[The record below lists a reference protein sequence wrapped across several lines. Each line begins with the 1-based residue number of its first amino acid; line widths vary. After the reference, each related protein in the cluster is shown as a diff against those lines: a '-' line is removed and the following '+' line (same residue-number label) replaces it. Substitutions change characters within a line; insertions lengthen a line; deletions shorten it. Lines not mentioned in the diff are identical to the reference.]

1 MYQFEDKIWFWLLV
15 IPALTL
21 ALFFIN
27 EFWKS
32 RTQKKFITSSLL
44 IRLSPNLSKFKP
56 YLKISI
62 SSISLILLI
71 LALVNPQIGSKTET
85 YKRFGI
91 DIVFAIDVSKSM
103 LAEDIA
109 PNRLE
114 KSKQIVNQIINK
126 LTSDRVGIVAYAGKA
141 FPQLPITTD
150 YSSAKMFLQNMNTD
164 MISSQGTAIDEAIQL
179 STTYFDEE
187 INTSKLL
194 IIISDGEDHNNS
206 SLDIA
211 KMAASKG
218 IKIYTVGV
226 GKEKGSPIPIKK
238 NGIIQNYKRDNKEE
252 IVITKL
258 NKKVLTEIAEITN
271 GIFIDGENT
280 PYVLKEIDKIL
291 LDTEKSEFESKQF
304 SEFKDQFQ
312 LFTFLALI
320 FLLFEIFLF
329 DSKTRWIKKLN
340 LFNENNTTEKH

>member
-114 KSKQIVNQIINK
+114 KSKQIVKFVFDMHIRMRYK
-126 LTSDRVGIVAYAGKA
+126 T
-141 FPQLPITTD
+141 
-150 YSSAKMFLQNMNTD
+150 AKT
-164 MISSQGTAIDEAIQL
+164 I
-179 STTYFDEE
+179 
-187 INTSKLL
+187 
-194 IIISDGEDHNNS
+194 
-206 SLDIA
+206 
-211 KMAASKG
+211 
-218 IKIYTVGV
+218 
-226 GKEKGSPIPIKK
+226 
-238 NGIIQNYKRDNKEE
+238 
-252 IVITKL
+252 
-258 NKKVLTEIAEITN
+258 
-271 GIFIDGENT
+271 
-280 PYVLKEIDKIL
+280 
-291 LDTEKSEFESKQF
+291 
-304 SEFKDQFQ
+304 
-312 LFTFLALI
+312 
-320 FLLFEIFLF
+320 
-329 DSKTRWIKKLN
+329 
-340 LFNENNTTEKH
+340 

>member
-1 MYQFEDKIWFWLLV
+1 MNSGK
-15 IPALTL
+15 AGH
-21 ALFFIN
+21 
-27 EFWKS
+27 K
-32 RTQKKFITSSLL
+32 KKFITSSLL

-291 LDTEKSEFESKQF
+291 LDTEKK
-304 SEFKDQFQ
+304 
-312 LFTFLALI
+312 
-320 FLLFEIFLF
+320 
-329 DSKTRWIKKLN
+329 
-340 LFNENNTTEKH
+340 